1 MRQFFQRA
9 DIFLLV
15 MSVICASYGLVL
27 VSRATASMGSSKFII
42 VQAFSL
48 FLGLIAFVVLT
59 VLDADILGE
68 QWKWLCVINV
78 ALLVA
83 LVIFGQDDGTGN
95 KSWIRFAGI
104 GIQPSEVIKVLY
116 IVISA
121 KQMTYLKEYKDINSF
136 MSVVQMAGHFAIVFG
151 MIVVVSSDLGSASIL
166 LGIFLIMFFAL
177 GARLYWFALG
187 GAAVAALIPVIWSY
201 LLKPYQRN
209 RLLAPYDKTIDPDGW
224 GITWQTT
231 QSRISLANG
240 RLSGVE
246 AGYTPNV
253 FTGKHTD
260 FIFATAGEQFGM
272 IGAIILIV
280 LLMIIIVHCVR
291 VGLNSGR
298 TYDMLICVG
307 VAASLAFQ
315 TFINIGMCLG
325 ITPVIGILCDAL
337 MLAVSF
343 FPQTWNVG
351 TSVTVFNRALVYRRV
366 RDLFAD
372 IRLST
377 AVMFTAIAV
386 WQTALAPTFPW
397 GMGVLIGVCCTAPL
411 VRFFVR
417 LAMKK

>member
-68 QWKWLCVINV
+68 QWKWLCVINI

-187 GAAVAALIPVIWSY
+187 GAAVAALVPVIWTY
-201 LLKPYQRN
+201 VLKEYQRN

-272 IGAIILIV
+272 IGAIILIA
-280 LLMIIIVHCVR
+280 LLIIIIVHCVR
-291 VGLNSGR
+291 VGLSSGR

-325 ITPVIGILCDAL
+325 ITPVIGITLPFFSYGGSSLLTTFAAMGL
-337 MLAVSF
+337 VSGVKYKPK
-343 FPQTWNVG
+343 PQ
-351 TSVTVFNRALVYRRV
+351 
-366 RDLFAD
+366 LF
-372 IRLST
+372 S
-377 AVMFTAIAV
+377 M
-386 WQTALAPTFPW
+386 
-397 GMGVLIGVCCTAPL
+397 MY
-411 VRFFVR
+411 
-417 LAMKK
+417 

>member
-1 MRQFFQRA
+1 MRQFFRRA

-325 ITPVIGILCDAL
+325 ITPVIGITLPFFSYGGSSLLTTFAAMGL
-337 MLAVSF
+337 VSGVKYKPK
-343 FPQTWNVG
+343 PQ
-351 TSVTVFNRALVYRRV
+351 
-366 RDLFAD
+366 LF
-372 IRLST
+372 S
-377 AVMFTAIAV
+377 M
-386 WQTALAPTFPW
+386 
-397 GMGVLIGVCCTAPL
+397 MY
-411 VRFFVR
+411 
-417 LAMKK
+417 

>member
-95 KSWIRFAGI
+95 KNWIRFAGI

-187 GAAVAALIPVIWSY
+187 GAAVAALVPVIWSY

-325 ITPVIGILCDAL
+325 ITPVIGITLPFFSYGGSSLLTTFAAMGL
-337 MLAVSF
+337 VSGVKYKPK
-343 FPQTWNVG
+343 PQ
-351 TSVTVFNRALVYRRV
+351 
-366 RDLFAD
+366 LF
-372 IRLST
+372 S
-377 AVMFTAIAV
+377 M
-386 WQTALAPTFPW
+386 
-397 GMGVLIGVCCTAPL
+397 MY
-411 VRFFVR
+411 
-417 LAMKK
+417 

>member
-187 GAAVAALIPVIWSY
+187 GAAVAALVPAIWSY

-280 LLMIIIVHCVR
+280 MLMIIIVHCVR

-325 ITPVIGILCDAL
+325 ITPVIGITLPFFSYGGSSLLTTFAAMGL
-337 MLAVSF
+337 VSGVKYKPK
-343 FPQTWNVG
+343 PQ
-351 TSVTVFNRALVYRRV
+351 
-366 RDLFAD
+366 LF
-372 IRLST
+372 S
-377 AVMFTAIAV
+377 M
-386 WQTALAPTFPW
+386 
-397 GMGVLIGVCCTAPL
+397 MY
-411 VRFFVR
+411 
-417 LAMKK
+417 

>member
-59 VLDADILGE
+59 VLDVDILGE

-325 ITPVIGILCDAL
+325 ITPVIGITLPFFSYGGSSLLTTFAAMGL
-337 MLAVSF
+337 VSGVKYKPK
-343 FPQTWNVG
+343 PQ
-351 TSVTVFNRALVYRRV
+351 
-366 RDLFAD
+366 LF
-372 IRLST
+372 S
-377 AVMFTAIAV
+377 M
-386 WQTALAPTFPW
+386 
-397 GMGVLIGVCCTAPL
+397 MY
-411 VRFFVR
+411 
-417 LAMKK
+417 

>member
-187 GAAVAALIPVIWSY
+187 GAVVAALIPVIWSY

-325 ITPVIGILCDAL
+325 ITPVIGITLPFFSYGGSSLLTTFAAMGL
-337 MLAVSF
+337 VSGVKYKPK
-343 FPQTWNVG
+343 PQ
-351 TSVTVFNRALVYRRV
+351 
-366 RDLFAD
+366 LF
-372 IRLST
+372 S
-377 AVMFTAIAV
+377 M
-386 WQTALAPTFPW
+386 
-397 GMGVLIGVCCTAPL
+397 MY
-411 VRFFVR
+411 
-417 LAMKK
+417 

>member
-95 KSWIRFAGI
+95 KSWIRFAGV

-187 GAAVAALIPVIWSY
+187 GAAVAALVPVIWSY

-325 ITPVIGILCDAL
+325 ITPVIGITLPFFSYGGSSLLTTFAAMGL
-337 MLAVSF
+337 VSGVKYKPK
-343 FPQTWNVG
+343 PQ
-351 TSVTVFNRALVYRRV
+351 
-366 RDLFAD
+366 LF
-372 IRLST
+372 S
-377 AVMFTAIAV
+377 M
-386 WQTALAPTFPW
+386 
-397 GMGVLIGVCCTAPL
+397 MY
-411 VRFFVR
+411 
-417 LAMKK
+417 

>member
-151 MIVVVSSDLGSASIL
+151 MIVVVSSDLGSAS
-166 LGIFLIMFFAL
+166 
-177 GARLYWFALG
+177 
-187 GAAVAALIPVIWSY
+187 S
-201 LLKPYQRN
+201 
-209 RLLAPYDKTIDPDGW
+209 
-224 GITWQTT
+224 
-231 QSRISLANG
+231 
-240 RLSGVE
+240 
-246 AGYTPNV
+246 
-253 FTGKHTD
+253 
-260 FIFATAGEQFGM
+260 
-272 IGAIILIV
+272 
-280 LLMIIIVHCVR
+280 
-291 VGLNSGR
+291 
-298 TYDMLICVG
+298 
-307 VAASLAFQ
+307 
-315 TFINIGMCLG
+315 
-325 ITPVIGILCDAL
+325 
-337 MLAVSF
+337 
-343 FPQTWNVG
+343 
-351 TSVTVFNRALVYRRV
+351 
-366 RDLFAD
+366 
-372 IRLST
+372 
-377 AVMFTAIAV
+377 
-386 WQTALAPTFPW
+386 
-397 GMGVLIGVCCTAPL
+397 
-411 VRFFVR
+411 
-417 LAMKK
+417 